1 MRRDGARF
9 GQNFLIDRGVIRRI
23 IEAVQPTR
31 EELIL
36 EIGPGSGALTSRL
49 VETAGHVIAIELDRR
64 LLPHLTRTFVG
75 VRNLTLLEDDAL
87 SAKFCDIIYPTRSA
101 RVVANLPYNV
111 ATAILQRLIDHRRCL
126 TEFVLV
132 IQSEMATRISATPG
146 SKSRSFISVFVEA
159 YCQISS
165 LFEVHP
171 NASSPRPKVWS
182 SVVRVTPRQ
191 SPLVG
196 TSESV
201 LWEVVK
207 AGFAHRRKTMLN
219 NLRGAPPSL

>member
-101 RVVANLPYNV
+101 RVVANLP
-111 ATAILQRLIDHRRCL
+111 R
-126 TEFVLV
+126 
-132 IQSEMATRISATPG
+132 
-146 SKSRSFISVFVEA
+146 
-159 YCQISS
+159 YC
-165 LFEVHP
+165 
-171 NASSPRPKVWS
+171 RD
-182 SVVRVTPRQ
+182 
-191 SPLVG
+191 
-196 TSESV
+196 
-201 LWEVVK
+201 
-207 AGFAHRRKTMLN
+207 
-219 NLRGAPPSL
+219 